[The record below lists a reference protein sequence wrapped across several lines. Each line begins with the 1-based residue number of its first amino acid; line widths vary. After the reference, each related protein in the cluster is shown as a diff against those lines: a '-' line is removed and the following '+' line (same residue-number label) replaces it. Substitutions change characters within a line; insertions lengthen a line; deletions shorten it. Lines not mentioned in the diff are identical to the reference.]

1 MGPNVGATVMC
12 RFLLTPRTILR
23 GAGRSRF
30 VLGLICHS
38 SWECVY
44 VFLNGNGEGGGWFN
58 GRLNWFYFQTCI
70 LSYYAYSEL

>member
-1 MGPNVGATVMC
+1 M
-12 RFLLTPRTILR
+12 PRIILR

-44 VFLNGNGEGGGWFN
+44 VFLNSDGKGGGVV
-58 GRLNWFYFQTCI
+58 
-70 LSYYAYSEL
+70 